1 MVKFPTIP
9 RLAAKATQTY
19 TIVGKGVDVGDHR
32 LKVVV
37 TEDQLLAP
45 VVEEE
50 STRVY

>member
-1 MVKFPTIP
+1 VP
-9 RLAAKATQTY
+9 RLGSKQSVTY
-19 TIVGKGVDVGDHR
+19 TITGKGVAEGDHR
-32 LKVVV
+32 LKVIV